1 MNHSQKAYFA
11 SLSTNTTRPTDAIIA
26 AADEQLLSG
35 LALGKPAGADI
46 HRRYIGRT
54 EEHHFTDCFS
64 SFYEGHE
71 ERMRYHEQRVA
82 GHK

>member
-1 MNHSQKAYFA
+1 MNHNQTAYFT
-11 SLSTNTTRPTDAIIA
+11 SLSTNSTRPPDAIIA
-26 AADEQLLSG
+26 EADEQALLD
-35 LALGKPAGADI
+35 LAEGVPVGADI

-71 ERMRYHEQRVA
+71 ERMRYHEQRVKA
-82 GHK
+82 HR